1 MIQVKRVYDASVT
14 EDGFRVF
21 VERFWPRDLTEKHA
35 KLDLWL
41 QEVAPTEV
49 LHRTFGE
56 DPNWTRW
63 DEFQRLYRSELQNKH
78 KSLKLLRDKSRD
90 GMLTLLHAAHDKDH
104 NGAIVLKQFLE
115 REPSVP

>member
-1 MIQVKRVYDASVT
+1 MIQVKRVYDASVI

-90 GMLTLLHAAHDKDH
+90 GMLTLLHAAHDQDH

-115 REPSVP
+115 REPGVL

>member
-1 MIQVKRVYDASVT
+1 MIRIKRVYDKAGP

-41 QEVAPTEV
+41 KDVAPSEV

-63 DEFQRLYRSELQNKH
+63 DEFQRLYRSELDNKH
-78 KSLKLLRDKSRD
+78 KSLKLLREKNRD
-90 GMLTLLHAAHDKDH
+90 GVLTLLHAAHDENH
-104 NGAIVLKQFLE
+104 SGATVLKQLLE
-115 REPSVP
+115 GGSASV